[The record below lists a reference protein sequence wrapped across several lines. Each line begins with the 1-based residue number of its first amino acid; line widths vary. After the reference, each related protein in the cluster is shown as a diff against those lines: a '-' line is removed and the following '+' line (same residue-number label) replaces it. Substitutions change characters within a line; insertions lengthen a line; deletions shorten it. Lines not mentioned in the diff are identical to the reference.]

1 MKGNKMSTTKHAYWS
16 PSAPP
21 VPLDAFTGTWTGN
34 GFNTIFRP
42 NKNQTPLP
50 NKPDAK
56 PDANPS
62 SDPDNLL
69 QLNLTFETLTF
80 SDSLADIPNR
90 AFLDNQPDAFLQG
103 VPYIQSIKDVT
114 TNLGI
119 HFEPGIW
126 LLVPETIEPSV
137 SPTVA
142 RLATIPHGT
151 TIQAQGTFETH
162 EGGPEIPVVDIT
174 PFTIGN
180 PADKKKFTSQNAADD
195 STFRLPQT
203 LPPSITQEILDN
215 PNLVLEHAIQ
225 GQNIIQTTTLK
236 ISTKADPNL
245 RGSGT
250 RNIAFLE
257 GTVQSDNTITPNA
270 QAADIDA
277 TFWIETVQRDDGTTF
292 TQIQYSQ
299 VVLLNFDKLSW
310 PHVSVATLTQS

>member
-1 MKGNKMSTTKHAYWS
+1 MSTTKHAYWS
-16 PSAPP
+16 PSVPP
-21 VPLDAFTGTWTGN
+21 APLDAFTGIWTGN

-42 NKNQTPLP
+42 NKNATKLP
-50 NKPDAK
+50 NLPPNNPSAD
-56 PDANPS
+56 PS

-80 SDSLADIPNR
+80 SDSLVDIPNR
-90 AFLDNQPDAFLQG
+90 ALLEHQPDAFLQG
-103 VPYIQSIKDVT
+103 VPYTQSIKDVT

-126 LLVPETIEPSV
+126 LLVPETIEPKVPS
-137 SPTVA
+137 TVV
-142 RLATIPHGT
+142 RMATIPHGT
-151 TIQAQGTFETH
+151 SILAQGAFETSD
-162 EGGPEIPVVDIT
+162 GGPVIPVVDIT

-180 PADKKKFTSQNAADD
+180 PADRKKFTSQNASDK

-203 LPPSITQEILDN
+203 LPPAITQAILDN
-215 PNLVLEHAIQ
+215 PNLVLKHDIK
-225 GQNIIQTTTLK
+225 GQKIIRTTTLK
-236 ISTKADPNL
+236 VSTKADPDL

-257 GTVQSDNTITPNA
+257 GTLQPDNTTTPNA

-277 TFWIETVQRDDGTTF
+277 TFWIETIERDDGTTF

-299 VVLLNFDKLSW
+299 VVLLNFDSLSW
-310 PHVSVATLTQS
+310 PHVSVATLTQG